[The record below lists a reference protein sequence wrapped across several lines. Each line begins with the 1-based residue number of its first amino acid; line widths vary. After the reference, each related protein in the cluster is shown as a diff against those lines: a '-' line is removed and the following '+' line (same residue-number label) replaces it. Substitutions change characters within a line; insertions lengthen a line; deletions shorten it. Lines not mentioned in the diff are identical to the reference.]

1 MLADRS
7 PDAVN
12 LWIGDE
18 KSVTSIHS
26 GAPSKTSMS
35 LVFLRCVS
43 LTHVRTRA
51 LTDPY
56 ENIYTVIRGAKHFTL
71 LPPTEGWC
79 LQGQPYPHRLL
90 LPIPMPDSP
99 PKRKQSVAIHTRHTP
114 GLPPAPVPHSSSPP
128 HPLRRP
134 SSAGPPSQTRSLQA
148 RCPPPRTRCR
158 SPSARARRSTCP
170 RAGGTTSGR
179 RASPSP

>member
-1 MLADRS
+1 MALILGVLTVLVDRS

-26 GAPSKTSMS
+26 GTLWNTSMP
-35 LVFLRCVS
+35 LEVLRCVP
-43 LTHVRTRA
+43 LTHARTRA

-79 LQGQPYPHRLL
+79 LQGQPYP
-90 LPIPMPDSP
+90 PYSFSIC
-99 PKRKQSVAIHTRHTP
+99 
-114 GLPPAPVPHSSSPP
+114 HSN
-128 HPLRRP
+128 
-134 SSAGPPSQTRSLQA
+134 T
-148 RCPPPRTRCR
+148 
-158 SPSARARRSTCP
+158 
-170 RAGGTTSGR
+170 
-179 RASPSP
+179 

>member
-1 MLADRS
+1 MLTALADRS

-26 GAPSKTSMS
+26 GTPSKTSMP

-56 ENIYTVIRGAKHFTL
+56 ENIYTVIRGAKYFTL
-71 LPPTEGWC
+71 LPPTDGWC
-79 LQGQPYPHRLL
+79 L
-90 LPIPMPDSP
+90 
-99 PKRKQSVAIHTRHTP
+99 K
-114 GLPPAPVPHSSSPP
+114 
-128 HPLRRP
+128 
-134 SSAGPPSQTRSLQA
+134 
-148 RCPPPRTRCR
+148 
-158 SPSARARRSTCP
+158 
-170 RAGGTTSGR
+170 GTTAR
-179 RASPSP
+179 FNVQEPSNTDEQNVPIRMRPTFAMTKPDNYI